1 MNFLQDLLA
10 LLENEGVG
18 KKGGKTGNMYINS
31 MPQSTELGLSLMG
44 KLTGDTINYELPK
57 YRKTGFQLVV
67 RAKKYQEGENLIKA
81 AIEALT
87 ITRPTSLDNHHVKYV
102 RPKHDFVSFPLS
114 DGNNTEFSVNFDAV
128 YVIV

>member
-18 KKGGKTGNMYINS
+18 RKGGKDGTLFING
-31 MPQSTELGLSLMG
+31 MPQGVKLGLTLMS

-67 RAKKYQEGENLIKA
+67 RAQKYSEGEELIKA

-87 ITRPTSLDNHHVKYV
+87 IIRPTTLDNHHVKYV
-102 RPKHDFVSFPLS
+102 RPKHDYVSFPLS